1 MDVEIIVPVAAMA
14 MTFAVFYFF
23 ITSRHKERI
32 KLIESGADPAMFYNG
47 AHKKGQAIKF
57 GMLLIGVGVGIFLG
71 NLLGAVLP
79 VEEEVTIPSFIM
91 ICAGGGLLL
100 GNKIAN
106 DLEKKD
112 S

>member
-23 ITSRHKERI
+23 ITSRHRERI
-32 KLIESGADPAMFYNG
+32 KLIESGADPSLFYNP
-47 AHKKGQAIKF
+47 AQKRNAAIKF
-57 GMLLIGVGVGIFLG
+57 GMLLIGIGVGIFLG
-71 NLLGAVLP
+71 NLLGAILP
-79 VEEEVTIPSFIM
+79 IDEEVTIPSLIM

-106 DLEKKD
+106 DLDKKD
-112 S
+112 N